1 MSEPEPLDM
10 AKLDD
15 ALGVTTLIGYER
27 GRWVVY
33 IEVAFADGVRRHRIQ
48 DYASER
54 MARLAADQM
63 RRGALRDRPFRSE
76 GR

>member
-10 AKLDD
+10 SKLDD

-33 IEVAFADGVRRHRIQ
+33 LEVAFADGVRRHRIQ
-48 DYASER
+48 DYPSER
-54 MARLAADQM
+54 MARIAADHM

-76 GR
+76 GS